1 MAKVLAGRRKVRD
14 VFDVKRVKSEVES
27 KGKKIG
33 KTEKLEIERWKQKFS
48 SFPYKTTKHV
58 TKHLDGGTIL
68 MDGPI

>member
-33 KTEKLEIERWKQKFS
+33 KTEKLEIER
-48 SFPYKTTKHV
+48 
-58 TKHLDGGTIL
+58 
-68 MDGPI
+68 